1 MVRLKVKEVARQK
14 GFSMGRLSRMSD
26 VAYNTIKRIYDD
38 PAYSPTVN
46 TLVKI
51 ATTLGVS
58 IAELV
63 EVVPDEDKKAKRQ
76 TE

>member
-1 MVRLKVKEVARQK
+1 MVRLKVKQVAKEK

-38 PAYSPTVN
+38 PDYSPTVN
-46 TLVKI
+46 TLAKI

-63 EVVPDEDKKAKRQ
+63 EIVPDEN
-76 TE
+76 

>member
-1 MVRLKVKEVARQK
+1 MVRLKVKQVAKEK
-14 GFSMGRLSRMSD
+14 GMSMGKLSRVSD

-38 PAYSPTVN
+38 PDYSPTVN

-58 IAELV
+58 IADLV
-63 EVVPDEDKKAKRQ
+63 EVVPDED
-76 TE
+76 E

>member
-1 MVRLKVKEVARQK
+1 MVRLKVKQVAKEK
-14 GFSMGRLSRMSD
+14 GMSMGKLSRVSD

-38 PAYSPTVN
+38 PDYSPTVN

-58 IAELV
+58 IADLI
-63 EVVPDEDKKAKRQ
+63 EVVPDED
-76 TE
+76 E

>member
-1 MVRLKVKEVARQK
+1 MVRLKVKQVAKEK
-14 GFSMGRLSRMSD
+14 GMSMGKLSRASD

-38 PAYSPTVN
+38 PDYSPTVN

-58 IAELV
+58 IADLV
-63 EVVPDEDKKAKRQ
+63 EVVPDED
-76 TE
+76 E

>member
-1 MVRLKVKEVARQK
+1 MVRLKVKQVAKER
-14 GFSMGRLSRMSD
+14 GFSMGKLSRMSD

-38 PAYSPTVN
+38 PDYSPTVN

-58 IAELV
+58 IADLV
-63 EVVPDEDKKAKRQ
+63 EVVPDKDK
-76 TE
+76 

>member
-1 MVRLKVKEVARQK
+1 MVRLKVKQVAKEK
-14 GFSMGRLSRMSD
+14 GMSMGKLSRVSD

-38 PAYSPTVN
+38 PDYSPTVN

-58 IAELV
+58 IADLV
-63 EVVPDEDKKAKRQ
+63 EVVPDEDK
-76 TE
+76 